1 VSDLRPKPLCLQ
13 GFDTTKIPKH
23 FEMGTLIE
31 GTGEFHSGR
40 MTKKER
46 KQSFTEEILADLKV
60 KKERKRRFEKMQVER
75 EEVARKRKKM
85 RSNHKRSAHR
95 PKH

>member
-1 VSDLRPKPLCLQ
+1 LQ
-13 GFDTTKIPKH
+13 GFDSTKIPKH

-31 GTGEFHSGR
+31 GTGEFYCGR

-46 KQSFTEEILADLKV
+46 KQSFTEEILHDIQV
-60 KKERKRRFEKMQVER
+60 KKERKRRYDKMQ
-75 EEVARKRKKM
+75 EEKQELARKQKKI
-85 RSNHKRSAHR
+85 RAHHKRSAHR